1 MLRIKGKDKS
11 SNDAAVEQEQT
22 RLEKRIVEQTLKSDV
37 DDTER
42 SLRERI
48 KELNCLYGLS
58 RLEEIHDTDLEA
70 ILQGLVELI
79 PSSWQYSELTA
90 ARIIFDGKTYQT
102 ANFEETRWRQS
113 ADIHRGDTP
122 AGLLEVCYLEETGL
136 EDEGPFLKEERAL
149 IDALAEHL
157 RRISERHEYSQQL
170 HRALRQLQLERDALA
185 ETNAALRVV
194 MSRFEEEKR
203 ATSQELAGNIERVVM
218 PILQTLY
225 SEIPHNLTGYLDLLK
240 KSLRE
245 VSSPFVSRLTKQYSA
260 LSPTEIIICNMIRN
274 GLTSKEIAD
283 LRHISPVTVARHRE
297 HIRKKLGISN
307 TNTNLTTYLQ
317 RIEIDES

>member
-1 MLRIKGKDKS
+1 MPNYENSDKS
-11 SNDAAVEQEQT
+11 SHDAVFKENSMKH
-22 RLEKRIVEQTLKSDV
+22 EKRIVEYASKSREEV
-37 DDTER
+37 TER

-90 ARIIFDGKTYQT
+90 ARITFDGKTYQT
-102 ANFEETRWRQS
+102 ANFAETRWRLS
-113 ADIHRGDTP
+113 ADIYKKDTP
-122 AGLLEVCYLEETGL
+122 VGLLEVCYLEVTGS
-136 EDEGPFLKEERAL
+136 EHDGPFLKEERDL
-149 IDALAEHL
+149 IDALAERL
-157 RRISERHEYSQQL
+157 RRISERHEYSRQL

-194 MSRFEEEKR
+194 MSRFEEERR
-203 ATSQELAGNIERVVM
+203 ATSHELAGNIERVVM

-245 VSSPFVSRLTKQYSA
+245 VSSPLISRLTKQYSA
-260 LSPTEIIICNMIRN
+260 LSPTEIIICNMIRS
-274 GLTSKEIAD
+274 GLTSKEIAE

-307 TNTNLTTYLQ
+307 TKTNLTTYLQ
-317 RIEIDES
+317 KIEVDES